1 MIRPAAPQL
10 VAFRNAYAS
19 ALRQYV
25 REASETSLTVAYE
38 LGRTAVSQQ
47 LSVLDLAVAYQ
58 EGLAQLLSDPG
69 PVGEASEL
77 VRAAGDFFL
86 ESLASF
92 EMLHRGADAAR
103 DTIGQHRRRTRL
115 SRQLST
121 FLADSSLAMS
131 PESLEEMLRL
141 AVDHAREII
150 GAACCLAT
158 VAGGGSPC
166 AAQAISYAG
175 ADRDWLWARW
185 LDLPSI
191 YRLLAEQGGSLRL
204 AGEQSAD
211 VLAAATTRPLPAMHS
226 WLAASLTALDSTP
239 IGAIQAFGKQ
249 RGNFSDDDEATLT
262 HLAQM
267 VSGAAERMRLYH
279 HGGPT

>member
-1 MIRPAAPQL
+1 MIRPSPPQL
-10 VAFRNAYAS
+10 VAFRNAYAA
-19 ALRQYV
+19 ALSQYV
-25 REASETSLTVAYE
+25 REPSETSLTVAYE
-38 LGRTAVSQQ
+38 LGRTAVTQQ
-47 LSVLDLAVAYQ
+47 LSVLDLAVAHQ

-69 PVGEASEL
+69 PVGEAAE
-77 VRAAGDFFL
+77 VARAAGDFFL

-103 DTIGQHRRRTRL
+103 DSIGQHRRRTQL

-121 FLADSSLAMS
+121 FLADSSLAIS
-131 PESLEEMLRL
+131 PGSLEEILRL
-141 AVDHAREII
+141 AVDQAREII
-150 GAACCLAT
+150 GADCCLAT

-166 AAQAISYAG
+166 AARAIAYAG
-175 ADRDWLWARW
+175 ADEDWLWAGW

-204 AGEQSAD
+204 AGEQAAD
-211 VLAAATTRPLPAMHS
+211 VLAASTNRPLSATRT
-226 WLAASLTALDSTP
+226 WLAASLTALDGTP

-249 RGNFSDDDEATLT
+249 RGSFSDDDEATLT

-279 HGGPT
+279 HGDPT